1 MNTMRTVRNTLLA
14 CLFIF
19 ASAFTSLRAVSPAPL
34 HLSLTEATHNRER
47 GRLLLTV
54 RVQTADLEAV
64 LSERAKHKIT
74 AAEPGELAPLALE
87 YVRENLR
94 LTSPKGEAVRLEWAG
109 HDVADKQLFLFFE
122 APLNSSLQGL
132 RIANTLLLERLP
144 DQINSVELREG
155 AIKQTLVFSRET
167 TELTVSAKP

>member
-1 MNTMRTVRNTLLA
+1 MRITRVPLLA
-14 CLFIF
+14 CLVIF
-19 ASAFTSLRAVSPAPL
+19 SSIGAVTTGLRAESPAAL

-54 RVQTADLEAV
+54 RVQTADLEAA
-64 LSERAKHKIT
+64 LSERAHHKIT

-87 YVRENLR
+87 YVREKFR
-94 LTSPKGEAVRLEWAG
+94 LTSPRGETLRLEWAG
-109 HDVADKQLFLFFE
+109 HDATDKQLFLFFE
-122 APLNSSLQGL
+122 APLNTSLQGL

-144 DQINSVELREG
+144 DQINSVELHDG
-155 AIKQTLVFSRET
+155 ALKQTLVFSHET

>member
-1 MNTMRTVRNTLLA
+1 MRTAKLPFLTCLIVLA
-14 CLFIF
+14 SVFN
-19 ASAFTSLRAVSPAPL
+19 ALRAESPAPL
-34 HLSLTEATHNRER
+34 HLSLTEANHNRER

-64 LSERAKHKIT
+64 LSERAKHKVT

-87 YVRENLR
+87 YVREKLR
-94 LTSPKGEAVRLEWAG
+94 LTSPKGEALRLEWAG

-132 RIANTLLLERLP
+132 RIANTLLLEHLP
-144 DQINSVELREG
+144 DQINSVELHEG

-167 TELTVSAKP
+167 TELTVNAKP